1 MVYNYKRVRK
11 HSVSIWNDAITH
23 RLKPPP
29 NPHQTPTYAKP
40 HRLDF
45 KYFKTII
52 NVLKCC
58 IFLFLLII
66 NNYITIINAPVGVE
80 GV

>member
-1 MVYNYKRVRK
+1 MKVKK
-11 HSVSIWNDAITH
+11 HNVSLPSVAKTQ

-45 KYFKTII
+45 KHYKAII
-52 NVLKCC
+52 NALKRSLS
-58 IFLFLLII
+58 LFFHILKDYKII
-66 NNYITIINAPVGVE
+66 IKAPVGV
-80 GV
+80 